1 MSGSIER
8 PVFLPSYA
16 RVGEGMFHPTA
27 RVHRS
32 ACIIGPVLLG
42 EGVIVEEGAVV
53 VGPASIGARS
63 IIAANAIVS
72 RSFIWD
78 DCVIGAGSSVD
89 SSLLADRSVVIAGD
103 QLKNA
108 TVVDSSTSVEPPPAD
123 ATLALKARIRP
134 SGGTEAR
141 LSASS
146 GAIGADARSSRIT
159 ESFS

>member
-1 MSGSIER
+1 MSNET
-8 PVFLPSYA
+8 PLKDTESY
-16 RVGEGMFHPTA
+16 
-27 RVHRS
+27 RS

-63 IIAANAIVS
+63 IIASNAIVS

-108 TVVDSSTSVEPPPAD
+108 TVVDSSF
-123 ATLALKARIRP
+123 
-134 SGGTEAR
+134 SGI
-141 LSASS
+141 SMS
-146 GAIGADARSSRIT
+146 SSRLKSLRSAWPST
-159 ESFS
+159 SQR